1 MNPTLAAFER
11 LIAVVSQL
19 RSPEGG
25 CPWDLAQ
32 TPQTLI
38 PFAIEEAYELVDALN
53 RNVPE
58 DIAEEL
64 GDVLLQVVL
73 HAQIGGEQGQFSLQ
87 TVIEGLTEKL
97 IRRHPHVF
105 GTVTVQDAAEV
116 NRNWH
121 RIKAQEK
128 GEVAEE
134 AGQLSAKLQRYARTL
149 PPLTAALKISQKVAQ
164 HGFDWDNPEQIWQ
177 KLAEEVQ
184 EFRTAATPEHRTE
197 ELGDLLFSVVQVARW
212 HGIDPA
218 IALQQTNHKFA
229 SRFRVMEQ
237 LSAKPI
243 TECTTAEL
251 ESLWQ
256 QAKQVLSS

>member
-1 MNPTLAAFER
+1 MEMNPTLTAFER
-11 LIAVVSQL
+11 LIAVVSRL

-38 PFAIEEAYELVDALN
+38 PYAIEEAYELADALN

-87 TVIEGLTEKL
+87 MVIEGITEKL

-105 GTVTVQDAAEV
+105 GTVTVRDAAEV
-116 NRNWH
+116 NQNWH
-121 RIKAQEK
+121 QIKAQEK
-128 GEVAEE
+128 GGAE
-134 AGQLSAKLQRYARTL
+134 AGQLSGKLQRYARTL

-164 HGFDWDNPEQIWQ
+164 HGFEWENTVQIWQ
-177 KLAEEVQ
+177 KVAEEVA
-184 EFRTAATPEHRTE
+184 EFQTATTPEHRTE

-243 TECTTAEL
+243 TDCTTAEL